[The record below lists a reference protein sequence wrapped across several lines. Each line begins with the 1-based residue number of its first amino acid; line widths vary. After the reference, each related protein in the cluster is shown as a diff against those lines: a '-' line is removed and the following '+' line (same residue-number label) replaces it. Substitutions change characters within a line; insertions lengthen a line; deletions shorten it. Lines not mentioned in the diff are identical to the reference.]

1 MLYDFT
7 TKLIA
12 RFIGL
17 VAPGYAKKYLHN
29 QMICRMYEAAK
40 NNGANSRFRP
50 ASSSGAQETSQSWQS
65 VTDKI
70 RALDRD
76 NSHVAGM
83 RRRFVASLVG
93 EGAWPRPK
101 ILKNKAIDRFDYDSV
116 LNNDIL
122 ERWELWA
129 REACANGDSIYQLQ
143 RIAASHFFIDGG
155 LLIRRVVIKGKLR
168 LEPIEF
174 DQLDRYKDIDNG
186 KTRIVDGKEL
196 DEFNRVVA
204 YWIKPRHPAEY
215 ETASKR
221 IPAEDVIDLYDR
233 ERASSVS
240 GISRLACSTMN
251 FFNIGMYRA
260 DTMKLARVGTG
271 FGVFVQTE
279 YPEDYFADNDE
290 TDQDGNVYD
299 YITPGG
305 IHYLRPGETVAQVK
319 PENPGSNYA
328 PFLKAELQS
337 ASVGA
342 GMSYESVSNDGSNT
356 NFSGA
361 RQMLLFERA
370 MIRYTFAIFEEKFYS
385 KIYEWFIEHEIYFNR
400 LRMPN
405 YEKSKAHYLR
415 VSWSRPKTEW
425 VDPLKDANAAKTEIE
440 MGANTL
446 TEFCENAGR
455 DIEEVVATRKYEQK
469 LFKEAGLFIE
479 ESRLKNDNSEI
490 NSGFSEEKPT
500 DGQK

>member
-1 MLYDFT
+1 MIYDYT
-7 TKLIA
+7 TKIIA
-12 RFIGL
+12 RCIGL
-17 VAPGYAKKYLHN
+17 FAPGYAKQYLHN
-29 QMICRMYEAAK
+29 QYLCRMYEAAK
-40 NNGANSRFRP
+40 NTGANSRFRP
-50 ASSSGAQETSQSWQS
+50 TQSSGAQEVSSSWQS
-65 VTDKI
+65 VTNKI

-83 RRRFVASLVG
+83 RRRFVAALVG

-101 ILKNKAIDRFDYDSV
+101 VLKNKANDRFDYDSV
-116 LNNDIL
+116 INNDIL
-122 ERWELWA
+122 ERWEQWA
-129 REACANGDSIYQLQ
+129 KDACANGDSIYQLQ

-155 LLIRRVVIKGKLR
+155 LLIRRVIIGGKLR

-174 DQLDRYKDIDNG
+174 DQLDKSKDVDNG

-196 DEFNRVVA
+196 DEFNKVKA
-204 YWIKPRHPAEY
+204 YWIKSRHPAEI
-215 ETASKR
+215 ETTSRR
-221 IPAEDVIDLYDR
+221 IPAEDVIDLFDR

-251 FFNIGMYRA
+251 FYNIGMYRA

-279 YPEDYFADNDE
+279 YPEDYFAENE
-290 TDQDGNVYD
+290 QTDQDGNVYD
-299 YITPGG
+299 YVTPGG

-319 PENPGSNYA
+319 PENPGSNFA

-370 MIRYTFAIFEEKFYS
+370 MIRYTFAIFEERFYS
-385 KIYEWFIEHEIYFNR
+385 RIYQWFIEHEIYFAG
-400 LRMPN
+400 LKMPN
-405 YEKSKAHYLR
+405 YEQRKGHYLR
-415 VSWSRPKTEW
+415 ASWSRPKTEW
-425 VDPLKDANAAKTEIE
+425 VDPLKDANAAKAEID

-455 DIEEVVATRKYEQK
+455 DIEEVVATRKYERK
-469 LFKEAGLFIE
+469 LFIEAGLLSQ
-479 ESRLKNDNSEI
+479 ESELNDDYSDNTAKSD
-490 NSGFSEEKPT
+490 NN
-500 DGQK
+500 